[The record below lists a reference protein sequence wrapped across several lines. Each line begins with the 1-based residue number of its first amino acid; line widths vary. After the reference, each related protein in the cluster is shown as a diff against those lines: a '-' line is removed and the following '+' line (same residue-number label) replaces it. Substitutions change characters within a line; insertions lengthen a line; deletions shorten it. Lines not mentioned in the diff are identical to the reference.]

1 MWASALT
8 ESVAAREQEVA
19 VKYRRLGSTDL
30 PVSVVGIGTWQ
41 FGGEWGRTYDVPEV
55 RAILD
60 RARELGINLLDT
72 AECYGDHVSER
83 LIGEAIEG
91 RRDEWFVATKF
102 GHRYLGDFERDQLWS
117 AEDVL
122 RQLDA
127 SLEALRTD
135 HVDLYQF
142 HSGSDEAF
150 DDPELWQALADQ
162 VKAGRIRHLGISI
175 GKNDNVHQTRRARD
189 VGAEAIQVVY
199 NRLDRTPEQDVFPL
213 CQSHDLGVLARV
225 PLASGYL
232 TGTYRPDATFDE
244 PSDVRSRHDRDEVR
258 RKLEEAE
265 RIRHEEVP
273 EGVDMA
279 AWALAWCLQH
289 PAVTCVIPGCKS
301 VEQVEANAKAADL
314 DLVRDDHP
322 QAVAGP

>member
-1 MWASALT
+1 M
-8 ESVAAREQEVA
+8 
-19 VKYRRLGSTDL
+19 KYRRLGSTEM

-41 FGGEWGRTYDVPEV
+41 FGGEWGHDYDVAEV

-83 LIGEAIEG
+83 LIGAAIDG

-102 GHRYLGDFERDQLWS
+102 GHRYTGDFQRDQLWS
-117 AEDVL
+117 ADEVV

-142 HSGSDEAF
+142 HSGSKEAF
-150 DDPELWQALADQ
+150 DDPELWAALAEQ

-175 GKNDNVHQTRRARD
+175 SKNDDIDKTSRARD

-199 NRLDRTPEQDVFPL
+199 NRLDRTPEQHVFPA
-213 CQSHDLGVLARV
+213 CESHDLGVLARV

-232 TGTYRPDATFDE
+232 SGKYRPDATFDNA
-244 PSDVRSRHDRDEVR
+244 SDVRSRQDPADVR

-265 RIRHEEVP
+265 RIRHDEVP

-279 AWALAWCLQH
+279 TWALAWCLQH

-301 VEQVEANAKAADL
+301 VAQVEANARAAEL
-314 DLVRDDHP
+314 ALVRDDHP
-322 QAVAGP
+322 QAVAAS

>member
-1 MWASALT
+1 M
-8 ESVAAREQEVA
+8 
-19 VKYRRLGSTDL
+19 KYRRLGSTGL

-41 FGGEWGRTYDVPEV
+41 FGGEWGHDYEVAEV
-55 RAILD
+55 RDILD
-60 RARELGINLLDT
+60 RARGLGINLLDT
-72 AECYGDHVSER
+72 AECYGDHLSER

-102 GHRYLGDFERDQLWS
+102 GHRYKGAFERDQLWT
-117 AEDVL
+117 ADDVL

-142 HSGSDEAF
+142 HSGSREAF
-150 DDPELWQALADQ
+150 DDTELWSALSEQ
-162 VKAGRIRHLGISI
+162 VRSGRIRHLGVSI
-175 GKNDNVHQTRRARD
+175 GKNDDVYQTRRAPD
-189 VGAEAIQVVY
+189 IGAEAIQVVY
-199 NRLDRTPEQDVFPL
+199 NRLDRTPEHDVFPA

-232 TGTYRPDATFDE
+232 SGKYRPDATFED
-244 PSDVRSRHDRDEVR
+244 PSDVRSRHERAEVR

-265 RIRHEEVP
+265 KIQDEEVP

-279 AWALAWCLQH
+279 TWALAWCLQH
-289 PAVTCVIPGCKS
+289 PAVTCVIPGCKN
-301 VEQVEANAKAADL
+301 VAQVEANARAADL

-322 QAVAGP
+322 QAVGGA

>member
-1 MWASALT
+1 M
-8 ESVAAREQEVA
+8 
-19 VKYRRLGSTDL
+19 KYRRLGSTGL

-60 RARELGINLLDT
+60 RARDLGINLLDT

-175 GKNDNVHQTRRARD
+175 GRNDNVHQTRRARE

-232 TGTYRPDATFDE
+232 TGKYRPDDSFDE
-244 PSDVRSRHDRDEVR
+244 PSDVRSRHDRAEVR

-279 AWALAWCLQH
+279 TWALAWCLQH
-289 PAVTCVIPGCKS
+289 PAVSCVIPGCKS

-322 QAVAGP
+322 QAVAGG

>member
-1 MWASALT
+1 M
-8 ESVAAREQEVA
+8 
-19 VKYRRLGSTDL
+19 KYRRLGSTEM
-30 PVSVVGIGTWQ
+30 PASVVGIGTWQ
-41 FGGEWGRTYDVPEV
+41 FGGEWGHDYQVAEV

-102 GHRYLGDFERDQLWS
+102 GHRYTGDFQRDQLWS
-117 AEDVL
+117 ADEVV

-142 HSGSDEAF
+142 HSGSKEAF
-150 DDPELWQALADQ
+150 ENAELWAALAEQ

-175 GKNDNVHQTRRARD
+175 SKNDDAYQTSRARE
-189 VGAEAIQVVY
+189 VGAAAIQVVY
-199 NRLDRTPEQDVFPL
+199 NRLDRTPEHHVFPA
-213 CQSHDLGVLARV
+213 CKRHDLGVLARV

-232 TGTYRPDATFDE
+232 TGTYRPGATFDDA
-244 PSDVRSRHDRDEVR
+244 SDVRSRHDPADVR

-279 AWALAWCLQH
+279 TWALAWCLQH

-301 VEQVEANAKAADL
+301 VAQVEANARAAEL
-314 DLVRDDHP
+314 ALVHDDHP
-322 QAVAGP
+322 QAVVAP

>member
-1 MWASALT
+1 M
-8 ESVAAREQEVA
+8 
-19 VKYRRLGSTDL
+19 KYRRLGSTEL

-41 FGGEWGRTYDVPEV
+41 FGGEWGRDYTVAEV

-117 AEDVL
+117 ADELL

-127 SLEALRTD
+127 SLDALRTD
-135 HVDLYQF
+135 YVDLYQF
-142 HSGSDEAF
+142 HSGTREAF
-150 DDPELWQALADQ
+150 DDAELWAALAEQ
-162 VKAGRIRHLGISI
+162 KAAGRIRHIGISI
-175 GKNDNVHQTRRARD
+175 SSNAADDHQASHARV
-189 VGAEAIQVVY
+189 VGAEALQVVY
-199 NRLDRTPEQDVFPL
+199 NRLDRTPEQRDFPAS
-213 CQSHDLGVLARV
+213 QRDDLGILARV

-232 TGTYRPDATFDE
+232 SGRYRPDATFDNA
-244 PSDVRSRHDRDEVR
+244 SDVRSRHDPAVVR
-258 RKLEEAE
+258 RTLEEAE
-265 RIRHEEVP
+265 RIRREEVP
-273 EGVDMA
+273 QGVDMA
-279 AWALAWCLQH
+279 TWALAWCLQH

-301 VEQVEANAKAADL
+301 VAQVEANARAADL
-314 DLVRDDHP
+314 DMVREDHP
-322 QAVAGP
+322 QAVTAA

>member
-1 MWASALT
+1 M
-8 ESVAAREQEVA
+8 
-19 VKYRRLGSTDL
+19 KYRRLGSTEV

-41 FGGEWGRTYDVPEV
+41 FGGEWGRDYDVPEV

-83 LIGEAIEG
+83 LIGEAIED

-102 GHRYLGDFERDQLWS
+102 GHRYLGDFQRDQLWT
-117 AEDVL
+117 ADEVL

-142 HSGSDEAF
+142 HSGSKEAF
-150 DDPELWQALADQ
+150 DDPELWPALAEQ
-162 VKAGRIRHLGISI
+162 VKVGRIRHLGISI
-175 GKNDNVHQTRRARD
+175 GKNDDVYQTRHARH
-189 VGAEAIQVVY
+189 VGAEVIQVVY
-199 NRLDRTPEQDVFPL
+199 NLLDRTPEHHVFPT

-232 TGTYRPDATFDE
+232 SGKYRPDATFDDA
-244 PSDVRSRHDRDEVR
+244 SDVRSRHDPADVQ
-258 RKLEEAE
+258 RKLAEAE
-265 RIRHEEVP
+265 HIRRDEVP

-279 AWALAWCLQH
+279 TWALAWCLQH

-301 VEQVEANAKAADL
+301 VAQVEANAKAAEL
-314 DLVRDDHP
+314 DLVRDNHP
-322 QAVAGP
+322 QAAAGA

>member
-1 MWASALT
+1 M
-8 ESVAAREQEVA
+8 
-19 VKYRRLGSTDL
+19 KYRRLGSTDL

-60 RARELGINLLDT
+60 RARDLGINLLDT

-127 SLEALRTD
+127 SLEALRTEY
-135 HVDLYQF
+135 VDLYQF

-175 GKNDNVHQTRRARD
+175 GKNDNVHQTRRARE

-232 TGTYRPDATFDE
+232 TGKYRPDASFDE

-279 AWALAWCLQH
+279 TWALAWCLQH
-289 PAVTCVIPGCKS
+289 PAVSCVIPGCKS

-322 QAVAGP
+322 QAVAGG

>member
-1 MWASALT
+1 M
-8 ESVAAREQEVA
+8 
-19 VKYRRLGSTDL
+19 KYRRFGSTEV

-41 FGGEWGRTYDVPEV
+41 FGGEWGHDYAVSEV

-83 LIGEAIEG
+83 LIGAAIEG
-91 RRDEWFVATKF
+91 RRDEWFIATKF
-102 GHRYLGDFERDQLWS
+102 GHRYTGDFQRDQLWS
-117 AEDVL
+117 ADEVL

-142 HSGSDEAF
+142 HSGSKAAF
-150 DDPELWQALADQ
+150 DDPELWPALAEQ

-175 GKNDNVHQTRRARD
+175 GKNDDVDQTSRARD

-199 NRLDRTPEQDVFPL
+199 NRLDRTPEQDVFPA

-232 TGTYRPDATFDE
+232 TGTYRPGATFDDA
-244 PSDVRSRHDRDEVR
+244 SDVRSRHDQADVR

-265 RIRHEEVP
+265 RIRVDEVP
-273 EGVDMA
+273 DGVNMA
-279 AWALAWCLQH
+279 TWALAWCLQH
-289 PAVTCVIPGCKS
+289 PAVSCVIPGCKN
-301 VEQVEANAKAADL
+301 VEQVEANAEAAGL

-322 QAVAGP
+322 QAVAGA

>member
-1 MWASALT
+1 M
-8 ESVAAREQEVA
+8 
-19 VKYRRLGSTDL
+19 KYRRLGSTEM

-41 FGGEWGRTYDVPEV
+41 FGGEWGPDYDVAEV

-91 RRDEWFVATKF
+91 RRDEWYVATKF
-102 GHRYLGDFERDQLWS
+102 GHRYRGNYERDQLWS
-117 AEDVL
+117 ADEVL

-142 HSGSDEAF
+142 HSGSKEAF
-150 DDPELWQALADQ
+150 DDPELWPALAEQ

-175 GKNDNVHQTRRARD
+175 GKNDDVDQTSRARD

-199 NRLDRTPEQDVFPL
+199 NRLDRTPEHEVFPA

-232 TGTYRPDATFDE
+232 SGKYRPDATFDDA
-244 PSDVRSRHDRDEVR
+244 SDVRSRHDRADVR

-265 RIRHEEVP
+265 RIRVDEVP

-279 AWALAWCLQH
+279 TWALAWCLQH
-289 PAVTCVIPGCKS
+289 PAVTCVIPGCKN
-301 VEQVEANAKAADL
+301 VEQVEANARAAEL

-322 QAVAGP
+322 QAVAGASVVDPR

>member
-1 MWASALT
+1 M
-8 ESVAAREQEVA
+8 
-19 VKYRRLGSTDL
+19 KYRRLGSTDL

-41 FGGEWGRTYDVPEV
+41 FGGEWGRDYEVAEV
-55 RAILD
+55 RDILG

-72 AECYGDHVSER
+72 AECYGDHLSER

-91 RRDEWFVATKF
+91 RRDAWIVATKF
-102 GHRYLGDFERDQLWS
+102 GHRYTGAFQRDQLWT
-117 AEDVL
+117 ADEVL

-135 HVDLYQF
+135 HIDLYQF
-142 HSGSDEAF
+142 HSGSREAF
-150 DDPELWQALADQ
+150 DDPELWPALAEQ

-175 GKNDNVHQTRRARD
+175 GKNDDAYQTSHARA

-199 NRLDRTPEQDVFPL
+199 NRLDRTPEHHVFPA
-213 CQSHDLGVLARV
+213 CQKGDLGVLARV

-232 TGTYRPDATFDE
+232 SGKYRPDASFANA
-244 PSDVRSRHDRDEVR
+244 SDVRSRHDPADVR

-265 RIRHEEVP
+265 RIRLEEVP

-279 AWALAWCLQH
+279 TWALAWCLQH
-289 PAVTCVIPGCKS
+289 PAVSCVIPGCKS
-301 VEQVEANAKAADL
+301 VEQVEANARAAEL
-314 DLVRDDHP
+314 EMVRDDHP
-322 QAVAGP
+322 QAVAGA

>member
-1 MWASALT
+1 M
-8 ESVAAREQEVA
+8 
-19 VKYRRLGSTDL
+19 KYRRLGSTEL

-41 FGGEWGRTYDVPEV
+41 FGGEWGRDYTVAEV

-91 RRDEWFVATKF
+91 RRDEWIVATKF
-102 GHRYLGDFERDQLWS
+102 GHRYTGHFQRDQLWT
-117 AEDVL
+117 ADEVL

-142 HSGSDEAF
+142 HSGTREAF
-150 DDPELWQALADQ
+150 DDPELWPALAEQ

-175 GKNDNVHQTRRARD
+175 GKNDDVYQTSHARD

-199 NRLDRTPEQDVFPL
+199 NRLDRTPEQDVFPA

-232 TGTYRPDATFDE
+232 SGKYRPDATFDE
-244 PSDVRSRHDRDEVR
+244 PSDVRSRHDRAEVQ

-265 RIRHEEVP
+265 RIRQEEVP

-301 VEQVEANAKAADL
+301 VEQVEANAQAADL

-322 QAVAGP
+322 QAVGGA

>member
-1 MWASALT
+1 M
-8 ESVAAREQEVA
+8 
-19 VKYRRLGSTDL
+19 KYRRLGSTEM

-41 FGGEWGRTYDVPEV
+41 FGGEWGHDYEVAEV

-72 AECYGDHVSER
+72 AECYGDHLSER

-91 RRDEWFVATKF
+91 HRDAWFIATKF
-102 GHRYLGDFERDQLWS
+102 GHRYTTAFERDQLWT
-117 AEDVL
+117 ADEVL

-142 HSGSDEAF
+142 HSGSKEAF
-150 DDPELWQALADQ
+150 DDPELWPALAEQ

-175 GKNDNVHQTRRARD
+175 GKNDDVHQTSHARE
-189 VGAEAIQVVY
+189 VGAVAIQVVY
-199 NRLDRTPEQDVFPL
+199 NRLDRTPEQDVFPI
-213 CQSHDLGVLARV
+213 CERHDLGVLARV

-232 TGTYRPDATFDE
+232 TGTYRPGATFDDA
-244 PSDVRSRHDRDEVR
+244 SDVRSRHDPADVR

-265 RIRHEEVP
+265 RIRVDEVP
-273 EGVDMA
+273 DGVNMA
-279 AWALAWCLQH
+279 TWALAWCLQH
-289 PAVTCVIPGCKS
+289 PTVSCVIPGCKN
-301 VEQVEANAKAADL
+301 VAQVEANAKAADL
-314 DLVRDDHP
+314 DMVRDDHP
-322 QAVAGP
+322 QAVNAGATGGSHGPPDAR